1 MQNVYICL
9 YSTNISISIKT
20 YLGPQTKMFALV
32 LVLKKNGSTFRY
44 LCFSGLLPTF
54 KYLKI
59 SKHFHFQIFYIY
71 IYIYS

>member
-1 MQNVYICL
+1 
-9 YSTNISISIKT
+9 
-20 YLGPQTKMFALV
+20 MFALV

-71 IYIYS
+71 IYIFLTFVSTDIFWQVSIRSMIQLTSS

>member
-1 MQNVYICL
+1 MCIYA
-9 YSTNISISIKT
+9 SIQPIFQSQIKI

-44 LCFSGLLPTF
+44 LCFSGLFPTF

-59 SKHFHFQIFYIY
+59 SKHFHF
-71 IYIYS
+71 